1 MSTGTAGTA
10 RSLVLRQTGA
20 VLVPAAVWLF
30 CAVAVADAVIE
41 GSAGYALRI
50 TVLMT
55 TIAFAVWLVLASPCL
70 VVEREGLRI
79 VNPLRVHWIPFAAL
93 DAVRV
98 GGMTTVTAR
107 HQSGR
112 SRSITSWNAP
122 GVPRRFTPSTAPVAS
137 VIETF
142 RSSWESSAGAEGR
155 AAVVETSLRWRL
167 AMVLLALVAANIAI
181 WLR

>member
-1 MSTGTAGTA
+1 MSAGTAGTA

-20 VLVPAAVWLF
+20 VLVPAAVWIF
-30 CAVAVADAVIE
+30 CVLAVADAVVE

-55 TIAFAVWLVLASPCL
+55 AIAFAVWLVLASPCL
-70 VVEREGLRI
+70 VVERDGLRI
-79 VNPLRVHWIPFAAL
+79 VNPLRVHRIPFAAL

-98 GGMTTVTAR
+98 GGMTMVTAR
-107 HQSGR
+107 HASGR

-122 GVPRRFTPSTAPVAS
+122 GVPRRYTPSTAPVAS
-137 VIETF
+137 VIESF
-142 RSSWESSAGAEGR
+142 RTSWESSAGPEGG
-155 AAVVETSLRWRL
+155 AAVVATSWRWRPAL
-167 AMVLLALVAANIAI
+167 VLLALVATNISI

>member
-1 MSTGTAGTA
+1 MGTGTAGTA

-30 CAVAVADAVIE
+30 CALAVADAVVE
-41 GSAGYALRI
+41 GSLGYALRI

-55 TIAFAVWLVLASPCL
+55 AIAFAVWLVLASPCL

-93 DAVRV
+93 ETVRV
-98 GGMTTVTAR
+98 RGMTSVTAR

-122 GVPRRFTPSTAPVAS
+122 GVPRRYTPSTAPVAS
-137 VIETF
+137 LIESF
-142 RSSWESSAGAEGR
+142 RTSWEHSAGVGGAA
-155 AAVVETSLRWRL
+155 AAVSTSWRWRPAL
-167 AMVLLALVAANIAI
+167 VLLALGAANIAI